1 MGDPAPII
9 RTTDTGIISRKQAH
23 GRLVAATT
31 WAQFQPDVGW
41 LEPDKLVH
49 YVGWDVDTIE
59 KPHKAEL
66 IGLNLKANFPD
77 SCRSKILD

>member
-9 RTTDTGIISRKQAH
+9 RATDTGIISRKQAH

-49 YVGWDVDTIE
+49 
-59 KPHKAEL
+59 
-66 IGLNLKANFPD
+66 
-77 SCRSKILD
+77 